1 MKKFLVIIL
10 LVLSLCVTGCGF
22 NKDKQ
27 KTSSNNS
34 DDDFNII
41 FSQDDSGI
49 EKDSVMYN
57 LFAKLSQYGK
67 EIYDNGSY
75 INYSKKNGAY
85 FASLESLKDKY
96 DVSGFVGEDGTA
108 CDTKK
113 SGIYFDPDKKLGLN
127 YEERDP
133 ITPILIGCSKDQR

>member
-1 MKKFLVIIL
+1 MK
-10 LVLSLCVTGCGF
+10 
-22 NKDKQ
+22 
-27 KTSSNNS
+27 
-34 DDDFNII
+34 
-41 FSQDDSGI
+41 
-49 EKDSVMYN
+49 
-57 LFAKLSQYGK
+57 
-67 EIYDNGSY
+67 SY

-96 DVSGFVGEDGTA
+96 DVSGFVGEDGTT

>member
-10 LVLSLCVTGCGF
+10 LVLSLCVTGCGS
-22 NKDKQ
+22 NNDKP
-27 KTSSNNS
+27 KTPSNS

-49 EKDSVMYN
+49 GKDSVMYN

-127 YEERDP
+127 YEDRDP
-133 ITPILIGCSKDQR
+133 VTPILIGCSKDQR

>member
-1 MKKFLVIIL
+1 MKKLLVIIL
-10 LVLSLCVTGCGF
+10 LVLSLCVTGCGS
-22 NKDKQ
+22 NKDKP
-27 KTSSNNS
+27 KTPSNS

-67 EIYDNGSY
+67 EIYNNGSY
-75 INYSKKNGAY
+75 IDYSKKNGAY